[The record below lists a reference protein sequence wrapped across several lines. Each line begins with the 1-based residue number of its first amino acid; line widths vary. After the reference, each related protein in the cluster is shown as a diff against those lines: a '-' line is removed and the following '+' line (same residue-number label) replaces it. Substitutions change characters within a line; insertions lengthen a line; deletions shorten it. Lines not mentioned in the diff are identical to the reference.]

1 MKFNLWKFITSY
13 SYRFAWKSRNLYIA
27 FKKGLEDGQKM
38 ALFTDTV
45 TIYNKISDSEWKRSV
60 VNGVQWLDKT
70 EKQNNNG
77 KISVVR
83 YVSVTFPEGTYE
95 NLSLNSSNEEDCIIY
110 GEVNDTV
117 EDVKGKRI
125 TDLMKKYPKSGTIK
139 SVNDN
144 YNRYMLKNIKV
155 VVA

>member
-1 MKFNLWKFITSY
+1 
-13 SYRFAWKSRNLYIA
+13 
-27 FKKGLEDGQKM
+27 M

-45 TIYNKISDSEWKRSV
+45 TIYNKISDTEWKRTV
-60 VNGVQWLDKT
+60 VDGVQWSDKT

-77 KISVVR
+77 KISVAR

-95 NLSLNSSNEEDCIIY
+95 NLLLNSSNEEDCIIF
-110 GEVNDTV
+110 GEVND
-117 EDVKGKRI
+117 DVADLKGKRI
-125 TDLMKKYPKSGTIK
+125 SDLIKKYPKSGLIK

-144 YNRYMLKNIKV
+144 SNRDTLENIKV